1 MSILKK
7 LRERAEPLNVSELAQ
22 LLAVTEATF
31 QRWARKRQIP
41 TIRIGDV
48 IRFDPAMLA
57 DWIELQAACTG
68 PLASIFLAPRAEADP
83 AEFQMRREDLGE
95 LDPEYKRETE
105 KKDQP

>member
-7 LRERAEPLNVSELAQ
+7 LREGTDPLNVSELAQ
-22 LLAVTEATF
+22 LVGVTEATV

-57 DWIELQAACTG
+57 DWIELQAACTR
-68 PLASIFLAPRAEADP
+68 PLANIFLHPRAEADP
-83 AEFQMRREDLGE
+83 RDFQIRREDAGV
-95 LDPEYKRETE
+95 LDPEYRAQSE
-105 KKDQP
+105 KKDEP

>member
-1 MSILKK
+1 MSILKR
-7 LRERAEPLNVSELAQ
+7 LRERADPLNVSELAQ
-22 LLAVTEATF
+22 LLSVTEATV

-57 DWIELQAACTG
+57 DWIELQAACTR
-68 PLASIFLAPRAEADP
+68 PLASIFLAPRAEGDP
-83 AEFQMRREDLGE
+83 SEFQVRRDDAGE
-95 LDPEYKRETE
+95 LDPEYKPEPT